1 MTRLFSNEKTLGD
14 LEFGDVLAE
23 LAARTRTAAGERAA
37 FALSFAENDEA
48 CALLRAQA
56 LEAIAFEDGG
66 SPLPIV
72 PAPDVTR
79 VVSHVSV
86 QGVVT
91 ASDFVDLL
99 KALHAVEMLRRFL
112 ASRSAVAPLL
122 FEAARTAPELA
133 GLARDLTPCFESD
146 GSISDRASTKL
157 AKCRAEH
164 KIAKA
169 RLLSRAQEILRDHAS
184 LLQDAYITERDGR
197 YVVPLRSDAHERFP
211 GIVHG
216 ASASGGTLFV
226 EPRALVALGNQL
238 RVLAVEIER
247 EEYAVLARLSAQTA
261 DHAPALREALHALCL
276 ADVRAA
282 TARLAVEFRMRFP
295 DLAPLGQADLRDLR
309 HPLLAFGGA
318 KVVPS
323 DVVVRA
329 GQCLVVS
336 GPNAGGKTVALKA
349 VGLAA
354 LMLRAGLPVPCAE
367 GSAMGP
373 MRAVVSD
380 VGDSQS
386 LSANLSTFSAHL
398 THVVALL
405 QDAGPGTLVLLDE
418 LASGTD
424 PREGEALAAGVLRH
438 LCAVGATTLVT
449 THYEGL
455 KALALCDAQFA
466 NASVGVDLATMTPS
480 FRLALGIPGL
490 SQAFALAER
499 LHMPSEVLQS
509 ARAFL
514 AGEDR
519 DFETTVRDLDRARG
533 ELERARV
540 ELNENTELLAEE
552 RAEVAAERARMHA
565 KEQKLL
571 HKDLIDLRAGIAKA
585 RAELMRAKDAL
596 ATTTESAE
604 LKAIAKTL
612 SAAAAMVP
620 ELPPEEPSRALGP
633 QPRAEELRPQ
643 LRVWHTELRKEVV
656 VLSVSG
662 TTASIQAGALRLQAK
677 TNALRL
683 LPDADKRPSPKL
695 AQSRLPATSVPSGEA
710 YARGAVQTSSNTCD
724 LRGLRA
730 DDAVEATKRFLDQ
743 ASRMREDV
751 VFLVHGH
758 GTGAL
763 RDVVRDELHGRR
775 DVAHFRAGG
784 SGEGGDG
791 ATLVWLI

>member
-1 MTRLFSNEKTLGD
+1 MTDLFSNDKTLAD

-23 LAARTRTAAGERAA
+23 LAARTRTQAGEKAA
-37 FALSFAENDEA
+37 LALSFAPSDET
-48 CALLRAQA
+48 CAALRAQA
-56 LEAIAFEDGG
+56 MEAIAFEDAGT
-66 SPLPIV
+66 PLPIA
-72 PAPDVTR
+72 PAPDVQR
-79 VVSHVSV
+79 VVSHVAV
-86 QGVVT
+86 QGVIT
-91 ASDFVDLL
+91 ASDFIDLL
-99 KALHAVEMLRRFL
+99 KALHAIELLRRFL
-112 ASRSAVAPLL
+112 TLRTAAAPLL
-122 FEAARTAPELA
+122 CEAARTAPELA
-133 GLARDLTPCFESD
+133 VLARDLAPCFESD

-157 AKCRAEH
+157 ASSRAEH
-164 KIAKA
+164 KVAKA
-169 RLLSRAQEILRDHAS
+169 RLLSRAQEVLRNHAS

-247 EEYAVLARLSAQTA
+247 EEYAVLARLSAQAAT
-261 DHAPALREALHALCL
+261 HAPALREALNALCL

-295 DLAPLGQADLRDLR
+295 DPAPLGHADLRDLR
-309 HPLLAFGGA
+309 HPLLAFAGGH
-318 KVVPS
+318 VVPS

-349 VGLAA
+349 MGLAA

-367 GSAMGP
+367 GSAMGA

-405 QDAGPGTLVLLDE
+405 EDAGPGTLVLLDE

-438 LCAVGATTLVT
+438 LCAAGATTLVT

-455 KALALCDAQFA
+455 KALALGDAQFA

-480 FRLALGIPGL
+480 FRLALGVPGL

-499 LHMPSEVLQS
+499 LHMPAAVLRN

-519 DFETTVRDLDRARG
+519 DFETTVRDLDHARA

-540 ELNENTELLAEE
+540 ELLENTTLLAEE

-565 KEQKLL
+565 KEEKSLY
-571 HKDLIDLRAGIAKA
+571 KDLAELRTGIAKA
-585 RAELMRAKDAL
+585 RAELLRAKDAL
-596 ATTTESAE
+596 ANTADAGE

-612 SAAAAMVP
+612 SAAAAMAP
-620 ELPPEEPSRALGP
+620 EQPPEEPGRALGP
-633 QPRAEELRPQ
+633 QPRPEELRPQ
-643 LRVWHTELRKEVV
+643 MRVWHTELRKEVI
-656 VLSVSG
+656 VLSASG
-662 TTASIQAGALRLQAK
+662 QSVSIQAGALRLQAK
-677 TNALRL
+677 ANALRL
-683 LPDADKRPSPKL
+683 LPDANRRSSLKPDRK
-695 AQSRLPATSVPSGEA
+695 SV
-710 YARGAVQTSSNTCD
+710 V
-724 LRGLRA
+724 
-730 DDAVEATKRFLDQ
+730 
-743 ASRMREDV
+743 
-751 VFLVHGH
+751 
-758 GTGAL
+758 
-763 RDVVRDELHGRR
+763 
-775 DVAHFRAGG
+775 
-784 SGEGGDG
+784 
-791 ATLVWLI
+791 